1 MYLFWRKNRLRV
13 RAIRQHKGKDIKY
26 LPIKV
31 LLESLDKL
39 CEDYPRLFKYEVKKF
54 SRDVPGYA
62 EAAAILIYYKDKDLV
77 SAISKALTITFC
89 DDYDFTFSCGDIEWV
104 VF

>member
-1 MYLFWRKNRLRV
+1 MYLLWRKNRLRV

-31 LLESLDKL
+31 LLEFLDKL
-39 CEDYPRLFKYEVKKF
+39 CEEYPRLFKYEVKKF

-62 EAAAILIYYKDKDLV
+62 EAAAILIYYKDKNLF
-77 SAISKALTITFC
+77 SATSGRLTIAFS
-89 DDYDFTFSCGDIEWV
+89 DDYDFTFSCDDIEWV

>member
-1 MYLFWRKNRLRV
+1 MFLLWRKNKLRV
-13 RAIRQHKGKDIKY
+13 KANRQHKGNDIKY

-39 CEDYPRLFKYEVKKF
+39 CEEYPRLFKYEVKKI

-62 EAAAILIYYKDKDLV
+62 EAAAILIYYKDKDLF
-77 SAISKALTITFC
+77 STISRSLTIVFC
-89 DDYDFTFSCGDIEWV
+89 DDYEFTFSCGGIEWV